1 MQVIPAFVERLWA
14 RKGIRYLVVAGCT
27 QVVYLGTFSLG
38 LLAGWHYMI
47 AIAVAQVVT
56 IAAAFPAYR
65 TIVFES
71 SGRVWS
77 DFVRFLGVWASGAF
91 AGILLTPALVEIA
104 GMPPLPAQIIAIAI
118 VAVGSFLG
126 HHFFSFRDAKHHAA

>member
-77 DFVRFLGVWASGAF
+77 DFVRFLGVWASGAI

>member
-71 SGRVWS
+71 RGRVWS

-91 AGILLTPALVEIA
+91 AGILLTPALVEVA

>member
-47 AIAVAQVVT
+47 AFAVAQVVT

>member
-91 AGILLTPALVEIA
+91 AGILLTPALVEVA

>member
-71 SGRVWS
+71 RGRVWS

>member
-47 AIAVAQVVT
+47 AMLAT
-56 IAAAFPAYR
+56 LYPSWKAASLDP
-65 TIVFES
+65 V
-71 SGRVWS
+71 
-77 DFVRFLGVWASGAF
+77 
-91 AGILLTPALVEIA
+91 
-104 GMPPLPAQIIAIAI
+104 QAI
-118 VAVGSFLG
+118 
-126 HHFFSFRDAKHHAA
+126 RNE

>member
-1 MQVIPAFVERLWA
+1 MQVIPASRSSAAF
-14 RKGIRYLVVAGCT
+14 G
-27 QVVYLGTFSLG
+27 
-38 LLAGWHYMI
+38 
-47 AIAVAQVVT
+47 VVT

-71 SGRVWS
+71 RGRVWS